1 MSVRKSLAWSYG
13 SQVATFIL
21 TFGTSVVVA
30 RLLSPREM
38 GIYAMAFAV
47 SGVVSSFTTFGVS
60 SYVVREAELPREVLR
75 AAYTTNA
82 SLAVLVSAMLM
93 GVSVIPGLLPPDVAF
108 VLRLIALNP
117 LIGLFEFTP
126 WALSTR
132 EARFKLVSAVT
143 MLRTTVN
150 AFATMAFALARFG
163 PASLALG
170 SLVGYVASVL
180 TYNLKRPRDI
190 LLRPTWTGLRP
201 IVVFGLQMMSVS
213 GAAQIAARGS
223 DLILGRLLG
232 LEALGLY
239 SRASGLSYQIYNSI
253 YGLASNVLFVRMS
266 EELRTTGAV
275 HRIYLRAIAVLT
287 AIMWP
292 LVIGVA
298 VLARPF
304 IAHVYGEKW
313 LGAAAPLS
321 LLMVAQ
327 FIVLG
332 FGMSW
337 ELFVLRRQ
345 TALQTRFELLR
356 AGVGTAVF
364 AIGAAFSLTGAALGR
379 VLESA
384 FGYVLYR
391 PYMDKFAG
399 AESGELERVYLRS
412 AALTLAAVTPSL
424 LLMVWTGWSP
434 KTDLVEMVAAVL
446 FGGVLWMATLISQ
459 RHPLFQEVTVALSR
473 FRKPSAIRNG

>member
-13 SQVATFIL
+13 NQAATFLL

-60 SYVVREAELPREVLR
+60 SYVVREAEMPREVLR

-82 SLAVLVSAMLM
+82 CLAVTISALLM
-93 GVSVIPGLLPPDVAF
+93 GVSIIPGLLPPDVAF

-132 EARFKLVSAVT
+132 EARFGLVSSVT

-150 AFATMAFALARFG
+150 AFATMVCAFAGFG
-163 PASLALG
+163 AASLAIGALIG
-170 SLVGYVASVL
+170 YLVSIA
-180 TYNLKRPRDI
+180 TYNIVRRRDI
-190 LLRPTWTGLRP
+190 LLLPTFKGMRP
-201 IVVFGLQMMSVS
+201 IIMFGLQMMSIS
-213 GAAQIAARGS
+213 GASQIAARGS
-223 DLILGRLLG
+223 DLILGKLLG

-239 SRASGLSYQIYNSI
+239 SRASGLANQVYNNV

-266 EELRTTGAV
+266 EELRTTGSL
-275 HRIYLRAIAVLT
+275 HRIYMRAIAILT

-292 LVIGVA
+292 LVTGVA

-304 IAHVYGEKW
+304 VAHVYGEKW
-313 LGAAAPLS
+313 LAAAAPLS
-321 LLMVAQ
+321 LLMIAQ
-327 FIVLG
+327 FIILG

-337 ELFVLRRQ
+337 ELFVLRKQ
-345 TALQTRFELLR
+345 TALQTRFELIR
-356 AGVGTAVF
+356 AVVGTATF
-364 AIGAAFSLTGAALGR
+364 AAGAVFSLTGAAIGR
-379 VLESA
+379 VVDA
-384 FGYVLYR
+384 VFGYVLYR
-391 PYMDKFAG
+391 PHMDRFAG
-399 AESGELERVYLRS
+399 ADPGELERVYLRS
-412 AALTLAAVTPSL
+412 AALTVAAVLPSL
-424 LLMVWTGWSP
+424 LLMLWTDWSP
-434 KTDLVEMVAAVL
+434 RTDLIEMIAAVL
-446 FGGVLWMATLISQ
+446 LGALLWLATMMRQ
-459 RHPLFQEVTVALSR
+459 RHPLFQEMTIALSHLR
-473 FRKPSAIRNG
+473 ARSVIRDA